1 MLTASSQKLF
11 RTAGQLFAGGVNSP
25 VRAFKAVGGT
35 PIFIKKG
42 RGAEI
47 WDEDGNHYIDYC
59 LSWGALIQGH
69 AATHVAQA
77 IARQAKRGT
86 SFGACTVLE
95 IRLAA
100 LLRRLY
106 PNCQRFRFMSSG
118 TEAVMTAI
126 RLARGITSKR
136 RIIKFE
142 GGYHGHSDSLLI
154 GAGSGLATLGKPTSL
169 GISPQLAAECIV
181 LPYNDP
187 EALKKAF
194 SKYKDIAL
202 VIVEPVAGNMG
213 VIPAKASFLKIA
225 RDLTQKHKA
234 MLIFD
239 EVITGFHAG
248 RGGAQARLNIKP
260 DLTTL
265 GKVMGGGLPIGALGG
280 PQKYMQRLAPQGGVY
295 QAGTLSGNPLSMV
308 AGISTL
314 QYMKRGFEKGLER
327 KCRQLAEG
335 LKEVFFKNHI
345 PVQIPHFGSM
355 FSIFFSTTPLHS
367 FKDIP
372 PHHAKI
378 YKKFFHHMLK
388 KGIYLPP
395 SAYEACFISSA
406 HTANHFQS
414 TMDAIKTFKL

>member
-11 RTAGQLFAGGVNSP
+11 RTASQLFAGGVNSP

-47 WDEDGNHYIDYC
+47 WDEDGNRYIDYC

-95 IRLAA
+95 IKLAV
-100 LLRRLY
+100 LLKRLY

-142 GGYHGHSDSLLI
+142 GGYHGHSDSLLVK
-154 GAGSGLATLGKPTSL
+154 AGSGLATLGKPTSL

-194 SKYKDIAL
+194 LKFKDIAL

-213 VIPAKASFLKIA
+213 VIPAKTSFLKTA
-225 RDLTQKHKA
+225 RDLTLKHKA
-234 MLIFD
+234 LLIFD
-239 EVITGFHAG
+239 EVITGFHSG
-248 RGGAQARLNIKP
+248 RGGAQARLKIKP

-280 PQKYMQRLAPQGGVY
+280 SQKYMRRLAPQGGVY
-295 QAGTLSGNPLSMV
+295 QAGTLSGNPLSMA
-308 AGISTL
+308 AGITTL
-314 QYMKRGFEKGLER
+314 QHMKRGFEEGLEE
-327 KCRQLAEG
+327 KCRQLAQC
-335 LKEVFFKNHI
+335 LRQAFFKNHI
-345 PVQIPHFGSM
+345 PVQIPHIGSM

-372 PHHAKI
+372 SHHPKI

-388 KGIYLPP
+388 KSIYLPP

-406 HTANHFQS
+406 HTANHFQR